1 MPGPRD
7 RVVGGEEEV
16 LPFQRA
22 TGKPCPQDQREV
34 WLEQRVEE
42 LSENA
47 EGVGF
52 AELSVLG
59 SIVFLELKKGE
70 I

>member
-1 MPGPRD
+1 
-7 RVVGGEEEV
+7 
-16 LPFQRA
+16 
-22 TGKPCPQDQREV
+22 
-34 WLEQRVEE
+34 VEE